1 MRTRKHLA
9 IAAAMVGLVAPVQAE
24 FYPGSTDF
32 EGDTPLADVCW
43 SNVVEATVVV
53 DTSVADANRSP
64 NLPPSFD
71 TTSRTNVLSFDTDA
85 PIVRYLQS
93 DRTAPSASTIYA
105 DILLKWQPC
114 PAGSSAPEAGD
125 DDKILVYTRVSQS
138 GSETNLCVYAKDAA
152 DGTAQE
158 FVLTKTVG
166 KDEWHRL
173 VVKATA
179 AGYQVYCDGAA
190 AADLCK
196 TADDVD
202 TFYALS
208 SGAPL
213 TSVAFAGAGHVDD
226 LVLSDF
232 DPALPIY
239 TLTWGEGFDS
249 VSFTTNGVA
258 GAALAAADGE
268 YRFQAPEGLEVV
280 LTGNTGYR
288 TIEVSVTGSSS
299 AISLEGVSGI
309 AKYFPQ
315 TATAGQDGS
324 AEHPFELAD
333 ADDLQVLKAAFAA
346 DASCRSLNYKVVAD
360 IDATDLGYWDGI
372 GAQGTANSG
381 LNGGTLDGDGHTISN
396 LMFSTG
402 TYRAF
407 FNRMDNATIK
417 NLTIHVK
424 DIQETDAEEHGYAAF
439 VGNLQNSVLQNCV
452 ATGTI
457 GTVAKPS
464 MHISAGFAATVGSGG
479 VFLNCTNLIS
489 IVCAQTANPKIG
501 GIVGLMQ
508 GGALTNCWNDGDITI
523 AVKGSN
529 DADNGAGGLIGYA
542 QSNSATIYHCGN
554 AGTVQSTSDFASHAN
569 NIPINVGT
577 IIGRQKSS
585 ATTVAGDTI
594 AQADAAPAGARSNVG
609 GAVGIFFGLIYG
621 LDFAIVDDNV
631 ATFVSSLAAGNTYKV
646 MLSGA
651 TATYNFTEPGT
662 IAFDEAMYTPTYVV
676 TAADGLALTDATAG
690 TVKTYTAAAV
700 PATWVGGPSG
710 DWETASNW
718 DGGFVPTMDTV
729 VTFTNDAQVA
739 ILGSDRCKEMV
750 LSNAKVAL
758 VRDANATKPVLHFYG
773 NEGRAV
779 SVASGAK
786 GSLGVNNLALFT
798 ESMDG
803 NNNLTIDCAFA
814 VLGDVTFRGITIRD
828 RLAASFTITG
838 KTTVSADATVKTIDW
853 GTTKFQGGIEVAKGV
868 TAKILTRPNGRAQI
882 GTGVTL
888 VANDGEGNPTT
899 IWLMNGSNWSRKVSL
914 DTGASVAVDAK
925 HAATYFVAIE
935 ANSASVPDEH
945 GLNPAYCDVYT
956 AARNPTV
963 FVTTYGVTVAG
974 VENGQRVT
982 PGTNLVISISGFA
995 EGYEPFVTI
1004 MKHEDYSELL
1014 TTNVVS
1020 FTYTMPDFDIN
1031 VVADATPPS
1040 YNDPEGREI
1049 EDLALVE
1056 WLSANNFTQ
1065 SDIDALGNDAAATD
1079 KLYECWLLNCSIKAA
1094 NPGGTISATG
1104 IAVTNGVISITV
1116 QLARQSPLGFIRGV
1130 VHIYGTDDLTDDFSL
1145 ISDEI
1150 VGFGEGD
1157 PIFDTAPAEGAVTQS
1172 VTATFSP
1179 ADVTAKFFKAVIE
1192 FPIPEDPEEPW
1203 EEPEPDPEE

>member
-1 MRTRKHLA
+1 MKYLA

-24 FYPGSTDF
+24 YYPGSMDF
-32 EGDTPLADVCW
+32 EGDSPLADACW
-43 SNVVEATVVV
+43 SNVVEAAIEA
-53 DTSVADANRSP
+53 DASVADVPRSP

-71 TTSRTNVLSFDTDA
+71 KASRTNVLSFDTDA

-93 DRTAPSASTIYA
+93 DRAAPSASTIYA
-105 DILLKWQPC
+105 DILLKGHPYL
-114 PAGSSAPEAGD
+114 ADASVPEAGD

-158 FVLTKTVG
+158 FVLTKTIG

-173 VVKATA
+173 VIKATA
-179 AGYQVYCDGAA
+179 AGYQVYCDGTD

-208 SGAPL
+208 SGAPM
-213 TSVAFAGAGHVDD
+213 TSVAFTGTGHVDD
-226 LVLSDF
+226 LVLSDI

-268 YRFQAPEGLEVV
+268 YQFQAPEGLEVV

-315 TATAGQDGS
+315 TATADQDGS

-372 GAQGTANSG
+372 GAQDTANSG

-396 LMFSTG
+396 LMFSAG

-479 VFLNCTNLIS
+479 VFVNCTNHIS

-501 GIVGLMQ
+501 GIVGFLQ
-508 GGALTNCWNDGDITI
+508 GGVLTNCWNDGDITI
-523 AVKGSN
+523 AVKGSK

-542 QSNSATIYHCGN
+542 QSDSATIYHCGN

-594 AQADAAPAGARSNVG
+594 AQADAAPAGARSNLG
-609 GAVGIFFGLIYG
+609 GAAGIFFGLIYG

-651 TATYNFTEPGT
+651 TATYNFTDPGT
-662 IAFDEAMYTPTYVV
+662 IAFDEALFAPTYDI
-676 TAADGLALTDATAG
+676 TAADGLTLTDATSG
-690 TVKTYTAAAV
+690 TVKTYMATAT
-700 PATWVGGPSG
+700 PATWIGGSSEN
-710 DWETASNW
+710 WETASNW
-718 DGGFVPTMDTV
+718 DGNFVPTKDTV

-739 ILGSDRCKEMV
+739 IFGTARCKEVV
-750 LSNAKVAL
+750 LSNANVTL
-758 VRDANATKPVLHFYG
+758 VRADAATSPVLYFYG
-773 NEGRAV
+773 NGNSAV
-779 SVASGAK
+779 SVASGAT
-786 GSLGVNNLALFT
+786 GSLGVNNLALFN
-798 ESMDG
+798 ERKDENDM
-803 NNNLTIDCAFA
+803 TIGCAFEI
-814 VLGDVTFRGITIRD
+814 LGDVTFRGISITNES
-828 RLAASFTITG
+828 LSASFTITN
-838 KTTVSADATVKTIDW
+838 KTTISADALVKTIDW
-853 GTTKFQGGIEVAKGV
+853 GTTKFLGGIEVAKGV
-868 TAKILTRPNGRAQI
+868 TAKITTKPDGRATI

-888 VANDGEGNPTT
+888 VANDGEGTPTT
-899 IWLMNGSNWSRKVSL
+899 IWLMRSEHNSLGVSL
-914 DTGASVAVDAK
+914 DNGVSIAVDAA
-925 HAATYFVAIE
+925 HADSYILKQGTDKETSI
-935 ANSASVPDEH
+935 N
-945 GLNPAYCDVYT
+945 CDVYT
-956 AARNPTV
+956 AIRNPTV
-963 FVTTYGVTVAG
+963 FVTANGVTVTG
-974 VENGQRVT
+974 VEHGQRVV
-982 PGTNLVISISGFA
+982 PGTNLVINVSGFA
-995 EGYEPFVTI
+995 EGYEPSVTI
-1004 MKHEDYSELL
+1004 MKHEGYSELL
-1014 TTNVVS
+1014 TTNAVS
-1020 FTYTMPDFDIN
+1020 FTYTMPDFDID
-1031 VVADATPPS
+1031 VVAAATPPN
-1040 YNDPEGREI
+1040 YTDPEGYAI
-1049 EDLALVE
+1049 GDPALIGWLAR
-1056 WLSANNFTQ
+1056 NGFTQ
-1065 SDIDALGNDAAATD
+1065 GDINDLGHDTAATD

-1094 NPGGTISATG
+1094 NPGGAISITG
-1104 IAVTNGVISITV
+1104 IAVTNGVISVTV
-1116 QLARQSPLGFIRGV
+1116 RLDRNSPLGCISGV
-1130 VHIYGTDDLTDDFSL
+1130 LHIHGTDDLADDLSL
-1145 ISDEI
+1145 ISEEI
-1150 VGFGEGD
+1150 VGISEGD
-1157 PIFDTAPAEGAVTQS
+1157 STFYTAPAEGAVTQS
-1172 VTATFSP
+1172 VTATFSLT
-1179 ADVTAKFFKAVIE
+1179 DVTAKFFRAVIE
-1192 FPIPEDPEEPW
+1192 FPIAGDPEDPW
-1203 EEPEPDPEE
+1203 EEPEPDPEPDPEE

>member
-1 MRTRKHLA
+1 MRTLMHLA
-9 IAAAMVGLVAPVQAE
+9 VVAVMVGLVASAQAE
-24 FYPGSTDF
+24 YYPGSTDF
-32 EGDTPLADVCW
+32 EGDSPLADGCW
-43 SNVVEATVVV
+43 SNQVEAVVEA
-53 DTSVADANRSP
+53 DASVADANRSP
-64 NLPPSFD
+64 SLPPSFD
-71 TTSRTNVLSFDTDA
+71 KTSRTNVLSFDTDT

-105 DILLKWQPC
+105 DILLKWEPY
-114 PAGSSAPEAGD
+114 PAGTSAPESGD

-138 GSETNLCVYAKDAA
+138 GSETNFCVYAKDAA

-158 FVLTKTVG
+158 FVLTKTIG
-166 KDEWHRL
+166 ENEWHRL
-173 VVKATA
+173 VVKATS
-179 AGYQVYCDGAA
+179 AGYQVYCDGTD

-208 SGAPL
+208 SGAPM
-213 TSVAFAGAGHVDD
+213 TSVAFAGLGHVDD
-226 LVLSDF
+226 IVLSDV
-232 DPALPIY
+232 DPALPVY
-239 TLTWGEGFDS
+239 TLTWGEGFES

-258 GAALAAADGE
+258 GAALVAADGE
-268 YRFQAPEGLEVV
+268 YQFQAPEGLEVV

-288 TIEVSVTGSSS
+288 TIEVFVTGSSS

-324 AEHPFELAD
+324 AEHPYEIAD

-346 DASCRSLNYKVVAD
+346 DVSCRSLNYKVVSD

-424 DIQETDAEEHGYAAF
+424 DIQETDDEEHGYAAF

-464 MHISAGFAATVGSGG
+464 MHISAGFAVTVGSGG
-479 VFLNCTNLIS
+479 VFENCTNHVS

-501 GIVGLMQ
+501 GIVGHLQ
-508 GGALTNCWNDGDITI
+508 GGVLTNCWNDGDITI
-523 AVKGSN
+523 AVKGSK

-594 AQADAAPAGARSNVG
+594 AQADAAPAGARSNLG
-609 GAVGIFFGLIYG
+609 GAAGIFFGLIYG

-651 TATYNFTEPGT
+651 TATYNFTDPGT
-662 IAFDEAMYTPTYVV
+662 IAFDEAMYTPTYAV
-676 TAADGLALTDATAG
+676 TAADGLTLTDATSG
-690 TVKTYTAAAV
+690 TVKTYMATAT
-700 PATWVGGPSG
+700 PATWIGGANG
-710 DWETASNW
+710 EWETASNW
-718 DGGFVPTMDTV
+718 DGGFVPTKDTV

-739 ILGSDRCKEMV
+739 IGNYDRCNELV
-750 LSNAKVAL
+750 LSNANVAL
-758 VRDANATKPVLHFYG
+758 VRDANATAPILRFYADG
-773 NEGRAV
+773 ENAV
-779 SVASGAK
+779 SVASGAT
-786 GSLGVNNLALFT
+786 GSLAVNNLALFNERT
-798 ESMDG
+798 DS
-803 NNNLTIDCAFA
+803 AFLKIGCDFEI
-814 VLGDVTFRGITIRD
+814 LGDVTFRGVNPGND
-828 RLAASFTITG
+828 VSASFTITG
-838 KTTVSADATVKTIDW
+838 KTTISADAIVKTIDY
-853 GTTKFQGGIEVAKGV
+853 GTTKFLGGIEVAKGV
-868 TAKILTRPNGRAQI
+868 TAKISTTPHGATQI
-882 GTGVTL
+882 GTGITL
-888 VANDGEGNPTT
+888 VATDQETDRPLTA
-899 IWLMNGSNWSRKVSL
+899 IWLMKSEGGSRGVSFV
-914 DTGASVAVDAK
+914 DNASIAVDAD
-925 HAATYFVAIE
+925 HADCCFAKKRSDHVEYV
-935 ANSASVPDEH
+935 S
-945 GLNPAYCDVYT
+945 CDVYEVY
-956 AARNPTV
+956 RNPTV
-963 FVTTYGVTVAG
+963 FVTTYGVTVTG
-974 VENGQRVT
+974 VQNEQKVT
-982 PGTNLVISISGFA
+982 PGTTLDINVSGFA
-995 EGYEPFVTI
+995 EGYEPFVKI
-1004 MKHEDYSELL
+1004 LKHEDQSVLL
-1014 TTNVVS
+1014 TTNAVS

-1031 VVADATPPS
+1031 VVADATAPS
-1040 YNDPEGREI
+1040 YNDPEGYEI
-1049 EDLALVE
+1049 VDLGLIG
-1056 WLSANNFTQ
+1056 WLSGNGFTQ
-1065 SDIDALGNDAAATD
+1065 GDINDLGNDATATD
-1079 KLYECWLLNCSIKAA
+1079 KLYECWLLNCSIKAQ

-1104 IAVTNGVISITV
+1104 IAVANGVVSIAV
-1116 QLARQSPLGFIRGV
+1116 QLVRNSPLGYISGV
-1130 VHIYGTDDLTDDFSL
+1130 LHIYGTDDLADDFSL
-1145 ISDEI
+1145 ISSEI
-1150 VGFGEGD
+1150 VGISEGD
-1157 PIFDTAPAEGAVTQS
+1157 STFATAPADGTVTQS
-1172 VTATFSP
+1172 VTATFSLD
-1179 ADVTAKFFKAVIE
+1179 DVSDTFFKAKIE
-1192 FPIPEDPEEPW
+1192 FPEAGDSDEPEQEEPEEDPEE
-1203 EEPEPDPEE
+1203 

>member
-1 MRTRKHLA
+1 MKYLA

-24 FYPGSTDF
+24 YYPGSTDF
-32 EGDTPLADVCW
+32 EGDSPLADACW
-43 SNVVEATVVV
+43 SNVVEAAIEA
-53 DTSVADANRSP
+53 DASVADVPRSP

-71 TTSRTNVLSFDTDA
+71 KTSRTNVLSFDTDA

-93 DRTAPSASTIYA
+93 DRAAPSASTIYA
-105 DILLKWQPC
+105 DILMKGQPYL
-114 PAGSSAPEAGD
+114 AGISAPEAD
-125 DDKILVYTRVSQS
+125 ADAKILVYTRISQS

-158 FVLTKTVG
+158 FVLTKTIG

-179 AGYQVYCDGAA
+179 AGYQVYCDGTD

-208 SGAPL
+208 SGAPM
-213 TSVAFAGAGHVDD
+213 TSVAFTGMGQVDD

-232 DPALPIY
+232 DPALPVY
-239 TLTWGEGFDS
+239 TRTWGEGFDS

-258 GAALAAADGE
+258 GAALVAADGE
-268 YRFQAPEGLEVV
+268 YQFQAPEGLEVV

-315 TATAGQDGS
+315 TATADQDGS
-324 AEHPFELAD
+324 AEHPYELAD

-372 GAQGTANSG
+372 GAQDTANSG

-464 MHISAGFAATVGSGG
+464 MHISAGFAAMVGSGG
-479 VFLNCTNLIS
+479 VFVDCTNHIS

-501 GIVGLMQ
+501 GIVGHLQ
-508 GGALTNCWNDGDITI
+508 GGALTNCWNDGDIRITCRKC
-523 AVKGSN
+523 AN
-529 DADNGAGGLIGYA
+529 DGNGAGGLIGYA
-542 QSNSATIYHCGN
+542 QSNAVRIHHCGN
-554 AGTVQSTSDFASHAN
+554 AGTIQSTDTTESGGAYDIH
-569 NIPINVGT
+569 VGT
-577 IIGRQKSS
+577 IIGKQGSS
-585 ATTVAGDTI
+585 AAYITGGTI

-609 GAVGIFFGLIYG
+609 GAAGIFFGLIYG

-651 TATYNFTEPGT
+651 TATYNFTDPGT
-662 IAFDEAMYTPTYVV
+662 IAFDEAMYTPTYAI
-676 TAADGLALTDATAG
+676 TAADGLTLTDANSG
-690 TVKTYTAAAV
+690 TVKTYTATAT
-700 PATWVGGPSG
+700 PATWIGGAQG

-718 DGGFVPTMDTV
+718 NGNFVPTKDTV

-739 ILGSDRCKEMV
+739 IGSSDRCKEMV
-750 LSNAKVAL
+750 LGNANVAL
-758 VRDANATKPVLHFYG
+758 VRAANATQPILYFYG
-773 NEGRAV
+773 DEGRAV
-779 SVASGAK
+779 SVASGAT
-786 GSLGVNNLALFT
+786 GSLSVNNLALFNERT
-798 ESMDG
+798 DSG
-803 NNNLTIDCAFA
+803 FSTIGCGLEI
-814 VLGDVTFRGITIRD
+814 LGDVTFRGVNPGNNVS
-828 RLAASFTITG
+828 ASFTITG
-838 KTTVSADATVKTIDW
+838 KTTISADALVKTIDY
-853 GTTKFQGGIEVAKGV
+853 GTTKFLGGIEVAKGV
-868 TAKILTRPNGRAQI
+868 TAKISTTPHGATQI
-882 GTGVTL
+882 GTGITL
-888 VANDGEGNPTT
+888 VATDQETDRPLTA
-899 IWLMNGSNWSRKVSL
+899 IWLMKNEGGSRGVSL
-914 DTGASVAVDAK
+914 VDNASIAVDAD
-925 HAATYFVAIE
+925 HADYCFAKKRSDHEEYV
-935 ANSASVPDEH
+935 S
-945 GLNPAYCDVYT
+945 CDVYEVC
-956 AARNPTV
+956 RNPTV
-963 FVTTYGVTVAG
+963 FVTTYGVTVTG
-974 VENGQRVT
+974 VENEQRVV
-982 PGTNLVISISGFA
+982 PGTNLGINVSGFA
-995 EGYEPFVTI
+995 EGYEPSVTI
-1004 MKHEDYSELL
+1004 MKHEGYSVLL

-1031 VVADATPPS
+1031 VVAGATPPS
-1040 YNDPEGREI
+1040 YNDPEGYKI
-1049 EDLALVE
+1049 DDQGLID
-1056 WLSANNFTQ
+1056 WLLDNGFTQ
-1065 SDIDALGNDAAATD
+1065 GDIKDLGNDSAATD
-1079 KLYECWLLNCSIKAA
+1079 KLYECWLLNCSIKSA
-1094 NPGGTISATG
+1094 NPGGALSSTA
-1104 IAVTNGVISITV
+1104 IAVTNGVVSIAV
-1116 QLARQSPLGFIRGV
+1116 RLDRNYPLGYISGV
-1130 VHIYGTDDLTDDFSL
+1130 LHVYGADDLADDFSL
-1145 ISDEI
+1145 ISEEI
-1150 VGFGEGD
+1150 VGFGEDDSTFTID
-1157 PIFDTAPAEGAVTQS
+1157 PTEGAVTQS
-1172 VTATFSP
+1172 VTATFSLT
-1179 ADVTAKFFKAVIE
+1179 DVTATFFKAVIE
-1192 FPIPEDPEEPW
+1192 FPEAGDSEDPWEDPESDQ
-1203 EEPEPDPEE
+1203 EE

>member
-1 MRTRKHLA
+1 M
-9 IAAAMVGLVAPVQAE
+9 
-24 FYPGSTDF
+24 
-32 EGDTPLADVCW
+32 
-43 SNVVEATVVV
+43 
-53 DTSVADANRSP
+53 
-64 NLPPSFD
+64 
-71 TTSRTNVLSFDTDA
+71 
-85 PIVRYLQS
+85 
-93 DRTAPSASTIYA
+93 
-105 DILLKWQPC
+105 
-114 PAGSSAPEAGD
+114 
-125 DDKILVYTRVSQS
+125 
-138 GSETNLCVYAKDAA
+138 
-152 DGTAQE
+152 
-158 FVLTKTVG
+158 
-166 KDEWHRL
+166 
-173 VVKATA
+173 
-179 AGYQVYCDGAA
+179 
-190 AADLCK
+190 
-196 TADDVD
+196 D
-202 TFYALS
+202 TFYALTA
-208 SGAPL
+208 GDPM
-213 TSVAFAGAGHVDD
+213 TSLAFTGTGYMDD

-232 DPALPIY
+232 DPSLPVY

-258 GAALAAADGE
+258 GAALVAADGE
-268 YRFQAPEGLEVV
+268 YQFQAPEGLEVV
-280 LTGNTGYR
+280 LTGDTGYR

-315 TATAGQDGS
+315 TATADQDGS

-479 VFLNCTNLIS
+479 VFVDCTNHIS

-501 GIVGLMQ
+501 GIVGHLQ
-508 GGALTNCWNDGDITI
+508 GGVLTNCWNDGDITI
-523 AVKGSN
+523 AVKGSK

-609 GAVGIFFGLIYG
+609 GAAGIFFGLIYG

-651 TATYNFTEPGT
+651 TATFAFTEPGT
-662 IAFDEAMYTPTYVV
+662 ISFDEAMYTPTYAI
-676 TAADGLALTDATAG
+676 TAAQGLTLTDTTVG
-690 TVKTYTAAAV
+690 TVKTYTAT
-700 PATWVGGPSG
+700 ATPETWIGGALG

-718 DGGFVPTMDTV
+718 SGSFVPTMDTV

-739 ILGSDRCKEMV
+739 IGDYDRCKELV
-750 LSNAKVAL
+750 LSNANVTL
-758 VRDANATKPVLHFYG
+758 VRDANATRPVLHFYG

-779 SVASGAK
+779 SVASGAT

-798 ESMDG
+798 ESTDRD
-803 NNNLTIDCAFA
+803 NNLTIGCALA
-814 VLGDVTFRGITIRD
+814 VLGDVTFRGINIIPNQ
-828 RLAASFTITG
+828 LAASFTITG

-853 GTTKFQGGIEVAKGV
+853 GNTIFLGGIEVAKGV
-868 TAKILTRPNGRAQI
+868 TAKIQTDPNGYAQI
-882 GTGVTL
+882 GAGVTL
-888 VANDGEGNPTT
+888 VANDGEGDSTT
-899 IWLMNGSNWSRKVSL
+899 IWLMRSSNRSGKVSL
-914 DTGASVAVDAK
+914 VLGASVAVDAD
-925 HAATYFVAIE
+925 HAATYFIMTG
-935 ANSASVPDEH
+935 SAEVTDEH
-945 GLNPAYCDVYT
+945 GLNPIACDVYE
-956 AARNPTV
+956 AK
-963 FVTTYGVTVAG
+963 
-974 VENGQRVT
+974 
-982 PGTNLVISISGFA
+982 
-995 EGYEPFVTI
+995 GYKDPQGNAI
-1004 MKHEDYSELL
+1004 LDA
-1014 TTNVVS
+1014 NVVS
-1020 FTYTMPDFDIN
+1020 
-1031 VVADATPPS
+1031 
-1040 YNDPEGREI
+1040 
-1049 EDLALVE
+1049 
-1056 WLSANNFTQ
+1056 WLSGNGFTQ
-1065 SDIDALGNDAAATD
+1065 AQIDALGNNAAATD
-1079 KLYECWLLNCSIKAA
+1079 RLYECYLFNLDFTVSDADAA
-1094 NPGGTISATG
+1094 ISFTD
-1104 IAVTNGVISITV
+1104 IAVSNRVSMTV
-1116 QLARQSPLGFIRGV
+1116 QLVRKAPLAGRINGALYLYGADNLAAGFSRSPIPDESVEYFTGDPSFNLDTA
-1130 VHIYGTDDLTDDFSL
+1130 TDDT
-1145 ISDEI
+1145 
-1150 VGFGEGD
+1150 
-1157 PIFDTAPAEGAVTQS
+1157 VTQ
-1172 VTATFSP
+1172 TAVATLNSS
-1179 ADVTAKFFKAVIE
+1179 VTAKFFKATIE
-1192 FPIPEDPEEPW
+1192 VPWVDNGEGGGDVGGDGGEEGG
-1203 EEPEPDPEE
+1203 EEGN